1 MKLQVLIDKKFE
13 ENIKISKHH
22 IRGGFVFQFLT
33 FIIIDYQKSYT
44 NKSYTLINP
53 I

>member
-22 IRGGFVFQFLT
+22 IRGGFVFQFQT
-33 FIIIDYQKSYT
+33 FIIIHYQKVDT
-44 NKSYTLINP
+44 KMVDTLINP